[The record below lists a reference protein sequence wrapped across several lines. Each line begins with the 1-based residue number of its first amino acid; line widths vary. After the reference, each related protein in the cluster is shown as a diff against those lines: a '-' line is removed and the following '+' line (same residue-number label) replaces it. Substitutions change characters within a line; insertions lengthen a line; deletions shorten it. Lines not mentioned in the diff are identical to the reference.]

1 MIKAR
6 PISISK
12 CDRESVANL
21 FGMRAVSKI
30 DSSHILLR
38 PSWNLWRDS
47 QGIRCGRTHDRAENQ
62 GCCDKIEWV
71 MFHRLIRLIASAQT
85 HAALE
90 IDITI
95 VDPVL
100 SIRRRRIEVIAQP
113 FTSPRIARELRK
125 RTAFCKISPVGR
137 DEDKLVSIQ
146 HHARSVSELDLF
158 GLRRCNLGPVARRLD
173 NSMSGRRPTWR
184 RGNVLLSYGRPS
196 QATANQKNC
205 QRKVFHNVFCFN
217 ASRFSIGLVANDTET
232 ARTIL
237 IVRHLE
243 ILFISVTNS
252 DPPTKAIPLANGR

>member
-12 CDRESVANL
+12 CDRESVADL
-21 FGMRAVSKI
+21 LGMRAVSKI

-62 GCCDKIEWV
+62 GCRDKIEWV

-100 SIRRRRIEVIAQP
+100 S
-113 FTSPRIARELRK
+113 
-125 RTAFCKISPVGR
+125 
-137 DEDKLVSIQ
+137 
-146 HHARSVSELDLF
+146 
-158 GLRRCNLGPVARRLD
+158 
-173 NSMSGRRPTWR
+173 
-184 RGNVLLSYGRPS
+184 
-196 QATANQKNC
+196 
-205 QRKVFHNVFCFN
+205 
-217 ASRFSIGLVANDTET
+217 
-232 ARTIL
+232 
-237 IVRHLE
+237 
-243 ILFISVTNS
+243 
-252 DPPTKAIPLANGR
+252 